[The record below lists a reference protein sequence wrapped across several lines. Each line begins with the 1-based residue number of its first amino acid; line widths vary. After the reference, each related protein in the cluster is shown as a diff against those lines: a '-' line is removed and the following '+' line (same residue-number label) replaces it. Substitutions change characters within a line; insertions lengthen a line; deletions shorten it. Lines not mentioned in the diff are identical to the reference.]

1 MSLIVSYTCILKLY
15 SFVYSF
21 LNRMVKEEQID
32 HVDKLC
38 YRERTHISIKVV
50 LILTAVRF

>member
-38 YRERTHISIKVV
+38 YRERTRISIEVV